1 MRSNYGAVQ
10 RLFAS
15 HPTTTPPAI
24 RLVFAQ
30 RIVPVLT
37 IAIPVRNEAPTI
49 GVLLWRIRA
58 VFQEYAREYEVLVFD
73 DGSTDG
79 TAEVLQPY
87 TKALPLTVLGRPTPV
102 GYAHAVDA
110 LLREAS
116 RRTRYP
122 RRDAVILMQGD
133 FTDQPEHIP
142 ELVRRFEGGADV
154 VIAERTTEPA
164 MPAPERNLRRL
175 ARLVLRPFL
184 STPGTNDPFGTYRLI
199 RLSIIRDLLKPLGD
213 KPLVTMDGWGGNL
226 ELFHATR
233 AVARRIES
241 VAFTARYDLR
251 PRASRHRPLADAYAL
266 FRAGLVLRKR
276 VPSRAPRPATA

>member
-1 MRSNYGAVQ
+1 
-10 RLFAS
+10 
-15 HPTTTPPAI
+15 
-24 RLVFAQ
+24 
-30 RIVPVLT
+30 VLT
-37 IAIPVRNEAPTI
+37 IAIPVRDEAPTI

-58 VFQEYAREYEVLVFD
+58 VFQEYAREYEVLVFN

-79 TAEVLQPY
+79 TADVLQPY
-87 TKALPLTVLGRPTPV
+87 TKALPLTVLGGPV
-102 GYAHAVDA
+102 HAGYAHAVDA

-154 VIAERTTEPA
+154 VLAERVTAPA
-164 MPAPERNLRRL
+164 MPAPERRLRQL
-175 ARLVLRPFL
+175 ARWVLRPFL

-199 RLSIIRDLLKPLGD
+199 RLSLIRDLLKANGD
-213 KPLVTMDGWGGNL
+213 MPLVTIDGWGGNL

-233 AVARRIES
+233 PVARRIES
-241 VAFTARYDLR
+241 VAFSARYDLR
-251 PRASRHRPLADAYAL
+251 PRASRRRPFTDAYAL
-266 FRAGLVLRKR
+266 LRAGLVLRKR
-276 VPSRAPRPATA
+276 APSPTPRPATA